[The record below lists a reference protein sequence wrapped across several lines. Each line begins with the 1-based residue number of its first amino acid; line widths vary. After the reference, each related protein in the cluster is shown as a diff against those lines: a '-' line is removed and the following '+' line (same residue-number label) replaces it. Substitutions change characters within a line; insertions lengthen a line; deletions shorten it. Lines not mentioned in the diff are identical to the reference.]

1 MGGNSDDACSLRLR
15 IKEVRNEKENEKGN
29 EGKKLGIRKRVKKGM
44 RGREV
49 RNEKEYETQHRTGLI
64 NIINLPA

>member
-49 RNEKEYETQHRTGLI
+49 RNEKENETQHRTGLI